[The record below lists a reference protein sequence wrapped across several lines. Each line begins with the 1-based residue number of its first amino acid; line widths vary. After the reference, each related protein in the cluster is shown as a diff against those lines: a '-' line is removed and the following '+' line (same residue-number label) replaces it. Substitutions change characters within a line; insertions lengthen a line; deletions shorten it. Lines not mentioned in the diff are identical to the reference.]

1 MTGIEGLAAVES
13 SNLDSASIIEW
24 KLSERR
30 PIIGANCPKH
40 RNYYTFMSSQQTLTP
55 QLIVS
60 KTAPAN
66 GVIPRATGTLY
77 TVPSTKRMST
87 PRNTLVQL
95 GAISSYQE
103 EEGID
108 CSPCCNNHVLRRT
121 FRNIVYGQ
129 ILSLCLCGTSV
140 GSQLLSNRR
149 VNTPTAQSFLNY
161 FLLSSIYGTLLV
173 FRKGENAFLPVLRQ
187 RGWRYLLLALIDVE
201 ANYIIVY
208 AYQFTNLNSIQL
220 LDCSTIPMVLLLSW
234 LFLSTRYLLTHII
247 GVGICLLGITVL
259 IWADALEGKEGS
271 GDNRVLGDIL
281 CLTGSILYAVS
292 NVGEEFLVKQNSRLE
307 YLGMVGLF
315 GSIISGIQLAVLEHR
330 ELALI
335 NWSSTIIVFYLLFAA
350 CMFLFYSMVSVVV
363 QKSSALMFNLSV
375 LTADFYALV
384 FGLFM
389 FKFEFHALYFV
400 SFALV
405 IFGSFIYSIRET
417 EKRDPDEPRN
427 LVCLLCHCCTNN
439 DDQSLGVP
447 QQYVAQTSS
456 AQTGS
461 GIGTIDNTMICSGPT
476 THPKTTNIKHCP
488 IHGRQ
493 AFFSQQQQPTDAM
506 ETYM

>member
-1 MTGIEGLAAVES
+1 MTGIEGLAALHLIAAWHAHERDSILES

-315 GSIISGIQLAVLEHR
+315 GSIISGIQLQHR

-389 FKFEFHALYFV
+389 FNYLWFLY
-400 SFALV
+400 
-405 IFGSFIYSIRET
+405 IFDPRNG
-417 EKRDPDEPRN
+417 KRDPDEPRN